1 MTVVKWTDDLDT
13 GFHDIDRQHQ
23 QLVEHINAFYE
34 ACGNNNRERMSIV
47 LFDLISSASSH
58 FEYEEG
64 LMEQAG
70 YPLLAPHRRVHQN
83 FITKLMSLHEKLH
96 EGENVADEVL
106 HSLDGWLFRHIKI
119 NDKGYIDSINKA
131 DIYHDHA
138 EHAHML
144 AQQLQEYGEPEAPK
158 AETQTPEEDS
168 EEPRGWA
175 NGLWKL

>member
-34 ACGNNNRERMSIV
+34 ACGNNNRERMSVI

-70 YPLLAPHRRVHQN
+70 YPAFGAAPPRSSKFHHQAD
-83 FITKLMSLHEKLH
+83 
-96 EGENVADEVL
+96 VA
-106 HSLDGWLFRHIKI
+106 
-119 NDKGYIDSINKA
+119 A
-131 DIYHDHA
+131 
-138 EHAHML
+138 
-144 AQQLQEYGEPEAPK
+144 
-158 AETQTPEEDS
+158 
-168 EEPRGWA
+168 
-175 NGLWKL
+175 